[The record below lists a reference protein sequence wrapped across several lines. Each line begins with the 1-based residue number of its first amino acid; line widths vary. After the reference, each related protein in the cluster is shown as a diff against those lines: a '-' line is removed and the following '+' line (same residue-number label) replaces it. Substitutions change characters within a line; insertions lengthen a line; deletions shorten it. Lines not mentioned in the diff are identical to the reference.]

1 MSTGNPNS
9 DDPAHAALTNQHT
22 QASPP
27 RYTLEHVAMCF
38 SIAHMVAQ
46 ISTQNA
52 KCCVYSINYLHLIHS
67 QTFKHLFIFKMCLFL
82 YIPLNFWSL

>member
-9 DDPAHAALTNQHT
+9 DDPAHAALTNQHA

-67 QTFKHLFIFKMCLFL
+67 QTFKHLFIFKICLFL